1 MKIEHEALLIQE
13 ERNGKTITA
22 LQNDF
27 ATLRAGRA
35 NPQLLNRITVN
46 YYGTQTPLVQMAN
59 IAVPEPRLLTISL
72 YDPSA
77 LKETEKAILA
87 SDLGLNP
94 SNDGRTIRLVFPEP
108 TVERR
113 QELVKQARKMGE
125 EAKVAIRNIRRD
137 AMEDIRKSKKDNEIT
152 EDDQKILEEDCQKI
166 TDDYIKKV
174 EALLKDKESEI
185 MEI

>member
-13 ERNGKTITA
+13 ERNGKTMTA

-35 NPQLLNRITVN
+35 NPQLLNRITVK
-46 YYGTQTPLVQMAN
+46 TPLIQMAN

-77 LKETEKAILA
+77 LKEMEKAILA